1 MGTHPPRVAV
11 RVPSRPHAVRMPLR
25 HGCPRSPATD
35 RQHVRPAPSLR
46 CPAEA
51 SRPHRD
57 YIPTSLRARN
67 GPLHN
72 ENRLQSAQLG
82 HTRARAPWFARISWT
97 MTAGRAGEIAPEP
110 RLPHRP
116 CGHRCPV
123 RVSRA
128 GWRDRIHRRDGVDG
142 LRSDHHQA
150 NRAGAQHTCRSDRL
164 GAVPAGGPSERG
176 GRSTRSASLAPRS
189 PLSAAPSICRR
200 SGISLSS
207 VSCCCSP
214 QCRWSD
220 QHVADSVKPL
230 TWSIRRSGHRW
241 PLAARSASSPE

>member
-164 GAVPAGGPSERG
+164 GAVPAGGPSNVADVLPVRRPWRPVLHYRRRPPSAG
-176 GRSTRSASLAPRS
+176 AVVSVYRRCRAAARRSADGP
-189 PLSAAPSICRR
+189 
-200 SGISLSS
+200 IS
-207 VSCCCSP
+207 
-214 QCRWSD
+214 
-220 QHVADSVKPL
+220 
-230 TWSIRRSGHRW
+230 TWRT
-241 PLAARSASSPE
+241 A